1 MPKILQN
8 SSKLYILSLLL
19 IISALSSLKAQ
30 ELLKKAKLVASVG
43 AIVSS
48 DSSTPFL
55 LRSNQ
60 YGLVPFESGMG
71 YFNVNLRQNYDS
83 LYTINKK
90 LKRFAYGYG
99 LEVHTNLGR
108 ANQLLLPVAHFKV
121 RYGAFEFY
129 AGRRREIQG
138 LVDTLG
144 TMGSFIWSGNALPMP
159 KVEISIPNYTPI
171 LGKGL
176 ISIKGNFA
184 HGWFGRGDSVQNV
197 LLHQKSFYAKLG
209 KPTWKVHLFGGFNH
223 QVQWGGYPTKPFYD
237 EISNQTISKFGS
249 DFPTFMNVA
258 TGLSLP
264 STGVKWDSVPGIPSA
279 EAGNRIGNHLGT
291 VDIGLY
297 LKLQKASVF
306 IYRQSIYEDGS
317 LFYLNYIADGL
328 LGISYKTDQGI
339 IKKITVEY
347 MNTQSQG
354 GSGSSSNNINE
365 LRGGDNYLNNGIY
378 RDSWTYRNKA
388 IGNPL
393 LLTAREIVNSAT
405 QNGNSILNNRTR
417 AFHTQI
423 SYAFNYLE
431 GLCQILISRNL
442 GTYAQ
447 AFDKKQTSIAQKIT
461 FRKNNIQWF
470 GILSLDMGSLLPPN
484 FGLHIGAKKRITH
497 LGALS
502 KLW

>member
-1 MPKILQN
+1 MAKITKTLLYLLCLWVTLPSFSQK
-8 SSKLYILSLLL
+8 KLISRLNAEVTTGLL
-19 IISALSSLKAQ
+19 
-30 ELLKKAKLVASVG
+30 
-43 AIVSS
+43 VSTNNR
-48 DSSTPFL
+48 TPFL
-55 LRSNQ
+55 LKANQ
-60 YGLVPFESGMG
+60 YGTVPLASQFFYISPKIKKE
-71 YFNVNLRQNYDS
+71 YDS
-83 LYTINKK
+83 LYTIDRK
-90 LKRFAYGYG
+90 LKKFNVGYE
-99 LEVHTNLGR
+99 LEPHINLGKSS
-108 ANQLLLPVAHFKV
+108 QILLVQAYFKA

-129 AGRRREIQG
+129 GGRGREIQG
-138 LVDTLG
+138 LVDTTG
-144 TMGSFIWSGNALPMP
+144 SMGSFIWSGNALPMP
-159 KVEISIPNYTPI
+159 KLEVSIPNYTPI

-176 ISIKGNFA
+176 ISIKGHFA

-249 DFPTFMNVA
+249 DFPTFMNIA

-297 LKLQKASVF
+297 LKLKKASLF

-317 LFYLNYIADGL
+317 LYYLNNISDGL
-328 LGISYKTDQGI
+328 LGISYKTDEGI
-339 IKKITVEY
+339 IKKITLEY
-347 MNTQSQG
+347 LNTQSQG
-354 GSGSSSNNINE
+354 GTGSSSNNINE
-365 LRGGDNYLNNGIY
+365 LRGGDNYMNNGIY
-378 RDSWTYRNKA
+378 RDAWTYRNNT
-388 IGNPL
+388 IGHPL
-393 LLTAREIVNSAT
+393 LLTAREIVKSET

-423 SYAFNYLE
+423 SYAFNHLE
-431 GLCQILISRNL
+431 GLSQILISRNL
-442 GTYAQ
+442 GTYGQ

-470 GILSLDMGSLLPPN
+470 GILSLDIGSLLPPN
-484 FGLHIGAKKRITH
+484 FGLNVGARKRITH
-497 LGALS
+497 FGALS